1 MKKCFLAV
9 FCCILLLC
17 ACQKKPVLQTAET
30 QSETSAAILSTTSN
44 VITESSTFL
53 ETGETTTTVNWS
65 VIVDPSPA
73 AMAAFNIVLMS
84 DPVLI
89 RWKDIIEESLTN
101 QVFTEYKDEN
111 GNWIPKYMDY
121 IAVEIEVLEC
131 YIDDRP
137 GTLDGDSN
145 FPGYSVPYAMRF
157 IWIPYSAID
166 LVTEGEQAIVI
177 PEEFDI
183 DAARVNWRYKGY
195 PDGWYVFQAADIWHG
210 EESTYPNIIPIVDGT
225 LRLQK
230 QEDQRWSLNIQ
241 DFFYYNGW
249 LQIKQL
255 DLPQFGDGM
264 TLEDFSKMMEIVKEY
279 GTR

>member
-1 MKKCFLAV
+1 
-9 FCCILLLC
+9 
-17 ACQKKPVLQTAET
+17 
-30 QSETSAAILSTTSN
+30 
-44 VITESSTFL
+44 
-53 ETGETTTTVNWS
+53 
-65 VIVDPSPA
+65 
-73 AMAAFNIVLMS
+73 MS